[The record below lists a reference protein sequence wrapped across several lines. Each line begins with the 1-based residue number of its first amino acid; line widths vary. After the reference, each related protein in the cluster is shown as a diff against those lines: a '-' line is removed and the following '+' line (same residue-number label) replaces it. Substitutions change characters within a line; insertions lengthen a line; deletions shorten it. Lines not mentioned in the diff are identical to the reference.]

1 MTAVRSTRPT
11 MFRCIRLATAAV
23 IGVAL
28 LLATAAASANDG
40 DSAPLWLTSAEVGV
54 GPIDD
59 ALFVHLT
66 PRLSYLRPV
75 PLVGC
80 DGATGCTTL
89 LEVSLHIPL
98 RISIDADH
106 DGWLRRRD
114 WREVSDFF
122 RLIRRVEY
130 GSPEESI
137 HLRAGEI
144 GPAHLGHGTLVNGYY
159 NVVTTDHY
167 RLGLNGHIDRPR
179 WGAELLIN
187 DLTGPNLVGLRG
199 RYRPPVLYEPDSDA
213 QQFSLGAS
221 LVTDLTAPYQL
232 ETVGDSEQPV
242 ASPDFHPATE
252 TTRPTTAFGVD
263 VRWEGLD
270 RTDWDLT
277 PYTDIN
283 HHIGLGSGVHTGVL
297 WNQNF
302 GTSLRLSS
310 RLEYRLLTARYLPDY
325 FDPVYEITR
334 YRHPSMGTGG
344 FAGPKLR
351 AAASADE
358 ALRHGGFGQVSARI
372 RNWITLS
379 AAFSD
384 GTGHTGADLRLRAS
398 FDYQDR
404 ARVGFFFYQF
414 SSGPRDFGST
424 LRELTRLDGALA
436 ALEGRIDIAGPL
448 YAQGQYA
455 RQWQLREDGRFDNI
469 HLWNL
474 GLGMGTQF

>member
-1 MTAVRSTRPT
+1 
-11 MFRCIRLATAAV
+11 MFRCIRLATSAAL
-23 IGVAL
+23 VAVVV
-28 LLATAAASANDG
+28 LATATASANNG
-40 DSAPLWLTSAEVGV
+40 NSGPLWLTSAEVGV

-66 PRLSYLRPV
+66 PRLTYLRPIPV
-75 PLVGC
+75 VGC
-80 DGATGCTTL
+80 GDTTGCETL

-98 RISIDADH
+98 RISIDSEH
-106 DGWLRRRD
+106 DGSIRRRD
-114 WREVSDFF
+114 WREVSDFV
-122 RLIRRVEY
+122 RVIRRVEY
-130 GSPEESI
+130 GSPDEPL

-167 RLGLNGHIDRPR
+167 RLGLTGHIDRPR

-187 DLTGPNLVGLRG
+187 DLTGPNLIGLRG
-199 RYRPPVLYEPDSDA
+199 RYRPPVMYETDSDA
-213 QQFSLGAS
+213 QTFSLGAS

-232 ETVGDSEQPV
+232 ETVGDSDQPV
-242 ASPDFHPATE
+242 AGPDLHPSVE

-263 VRWEGLD
+263 IQWQGLD
-270 RTDWDLT
+270 RSNWNLT
-277 PYTDIN
+277 AYTDLN
-283 HHIGLGSGVHTGVL
+283 HHIALGSGVHAGLL
-297 WNQNF
+297 WNHNF

-310 RLEYRLLTARYLPDY
+310 RLEYRLMTARYIPDY

-334 YRHPSMGTGG
+334 YRHPTMGTGG

-351 AAASADE
+351 AAASADS
-358 ALRHGGFGQVSARI
+358 ALRHGGFAQISARI
-372 RNWITLS
+372 RNWMTLS

-404 ARVGFFFYQF
+404 ARLGFFFYQF
-414 SSGPRDFGST
+414 SSNSREFGST
-424 LRELTRLDGALA
+424 LREVTRLDGALA

-448 YAQGQYA
+448 YGQGQFA
-455 RQWQLREDGRFDNI
+455 RQWQLREDGSFDNI

-474 GLGMGTQF
+474 GLGVGTQF